1 MIALLP
7 LAAVIIAIFVYFY
20 YVKWRD
26 QWVRS
31 RPFPEEWLALLTEG
45 LDIYSCL
52 SLQEQSR
59 LRQLI
64 LVFLA
69 RKQFYGCAGLIVTD
83 QMRVIIAAE
92 ACLLLLN
99 HGWAVYPKL
108 SSILIYPSAFRV
120 KREELQADGV
130 VSSSE
135 RHLLGESWGSGR
147 VILSWDD
154 VANGATDFTDG
165 HNVVLH
171 EFAHQLDAES
181 GTTNGAPPLRHNTY
195 KSWSKVFTENFEDLR
210 ERARRQQTTVM
221 DTYGATN
228 PAEFFAVATE
238 TFFEE
243 PHQLHDSRP
252 DLYEELCHYYQLDP
266 RNWHRKGTTQGAGT
280 LPE

>member
-1 MIALLP
+1 MLALSP
-7 LAAVIIAIFVYFY
+7 LVAVVVAIFVYFY

-31 RPFPEEWLALLTEG
+31 RPFPSQWLTLLTDG

-52 SLQEQSR
+52 SPQEQTR

-64 LVFLA
+64 LVFMA
-69 RKQFYGCAGLIVTD
+69 RKRFYGCAGLVVTD
-83 QMRVIIAAE
+83 QMRIIIAAE

-108 SSILIYPSAFRV
+108 SSVLIYPSAFRV
-120 KREELQADGV
+120 KRDEVQADGV
-130 VSSSE
+130 VHSADH
-135 RHLLGESWGSGR
+135 HLLGESWGSGR

-154 VANGATDFTDG
+154 VVSGATDFTDG

-181 GTTNGAPPLRHNTY
+181 GTTNGAPPLRHNSY

-210 ERARRQQTTVM
+210 ERSARRQSTVM
-221 DTYGATN
+221 DNYGATN

-243 PHQLHDSRP
+243 PHQLHDRRP
-252 DLYEELCHYYQLDP
+252 DLYEELSEYYQLDP
-266 RNWHRKGTTQGAGT
+266 RSWHPRGAAQRT
-280 LPE
+280 EAPHE